1 MYDPERG
8 WSLSFAGCGFLGF
21 YHVGATLCLSERAP
35 HLLRDARTFFGCSA
49 GALHV
54 VTFLCSLPLDHIIET
69 LMDLV
74 RKARSRSIGSLHPS
88 FNINKCIRDGLR
100 ESLPDNV
107 HQIISGRACISLTRV
122 SDGENVLVSDF
133 HSKDEVVDALLC
145 SCFIPFFSG
154 LIPPSFRGER
164 YVDGGV
170 SDNVPL
176 LDAKT
181 TITVSPFYGEHD
193 ICPKVKSTNFFQVNV
208 TNLSLRLCARNL
220 HLLTRALFPPDLKVV
235 GELCF
240 QGYLDAFRFLA
251 ENGICNG
258 PQPSL
263 SLSSEEMEPEA
274 TPLCLEDSNLVGDQL
289 PVSLCLTAVPW
300 DDSIKETL
308 SPKLSTALSEAIK
321 DRDGYLSKACNL
333 LPIRILSY
341 LMLPCTL
348 PVELAIAVVHRLVIW
363 LPDIPDDIQWLQWAT
378 SQVYARMTTCLL
390 PSTRSLLGKS
400 QFLGLNCFKGLRAK
414 GRDPTI
420 SSECLLSCQNHCKVC
435 AQATHNSLGTS
446 DSVSRQ

>member
-1 MYDPERG
+1 MYDPERCS
-8 WSLSFAGCGFLGF
+8 SLSFAGCGFLGF
-21 YHVGATLCLSERAP
+21 YHIGATLCLSERAP
-35 HLLRDARTFFGCSA
+35 HLLGEARTFFGCSA
-49 GALHV
+49 GALHAV
-54 VTFLCSLPLDHIIET
+54 AFVCRLPLDQIMEI

-74 RKARSRSIGSLHPS
+74 RKARRRNIGSLHPF
-88 FNINKCIRDGLR
+88 FNINKCVRDGLQ
-100 ESLPDNV
+100 ETLPDNV
-107 HQIISGRACISLTRV
+107 HQIISGKVYISLTRV

-133 HSKDEVVDALLC
+133 HSKDEVVDALVC

-208 TNLSLRLCARNL
+208 TNLSLRLCTRNL
-220 HLLTRALFPPDLKVV
+220 HLLSRALFPPDVKVM

-258 PQPSL
+258 PQPGL
-263 SLSSEEMEPEA
+263 SLSSEETESEA
-274 TPLCLEDSNLVGDQL
+274 TPLCPENSSLVGDKL
-289 PVSLCLTAVPW
+289 PASLYLTAVPW
-300 DDSIKETL
+300 DESIQETL
-308 SPKLSTALSEAIK
+308 SPQLSTALSEAIK

-341 LMLPCTL
+341 IMLPCTL
-348 PVELAIAVVHRLVIW
+348 PVELAIATVHRLVMW
-363 LPDIPDDIQWLQWAT
+363 LPDLPDDIQWLQWAT
-378 SQVYARMTTCLL
+378 SQVCARVTMCLL
-390 PSTRSLLGKS
+390 PSTRSQASKS
-400 QFLGLNCFKGLRAK
+400 DHGIPKHGHHSSLHKPQCSSAGL
-414 GRDPTI
+414 
-420 SSECLLSCQNHCKVC
+420 
-435 AQATHNSLGTS
+435 
-446 DSVSRQ
+446 

>member
-1 MYDPERG
+1 MTVPVAAAPKAQSCNPGVELSCSATLRAMYDPERR

-21 YHVGATLCLSERAP
+21 YHIGATRCLSERAP
-35 HLLRDARTFFGCSA
+35 HLLRQARTFFGCSA
-49 GALHV
+49 GALHAV
-54 VTFLCSLPLDHIIET
+54 AFVACLPLDQIMEI

-74 RKARSRSIGSLHPS
+74 RKARSRNMGTLHPF
-88 FNINKCIRDGLR
+88 FNINKCIRDGLQ
-100 ESLPDNV
+100 EILPDNV
-107 HQIISGRACISLTRV
+107 HQLISGKVYISLTRV

-133 HSKDEVVDALLC
+133 HSKDEVVDALVC

-164 YVDGGV
+164 YVDGGA

-193 ICPKVKSTNFFQVNV
+193 ICPRVKSTNFFQVSI
-208 TNLSLRLCARNL
+208 TNLSLRLCARNFQ
-220 HLLTRALFPPDLKVV
+220 LLARALFPSDVKVM

-263 SLSSEEMEPEA
+263 SLSLEGMEAEA
-274 TPLCLEDSNLVGDQL
+274 TPLNCLGNGSLAGDKL
-289 PVSLCLTAVPW
+289 PVSLYLTAVPW
-300 DDSIKETL
+300 DESIQETL

-321 DRDGYLSKACNL
+321 PKDGYLSKACNL

-341 LMLPCTL
+341 IMLPCTL
-348 PVELAIAVVHRLVIW
+348 PVEMAIAVVHRLVMW
-363 LPDIPDDIQWLQWAT
+363 LPDIPDDIQWLQGAT
-378 SQVYARMTTCLL
+378 VQMCARMTTGLL
-390 PSTRSLLGKS
+390 PSTRSPAPKSDHRTPNHGPHSLLHKPQCNS
-400 QFLGLNCFKGLRAK
+400 AGL
-414 GRDPTI
+414 
-420 SSECLLSCQNHCKVC
+420 
-435 AQATHNSLGTS
+435 
-446 DSVSRQ
+446 

>member
-1 MYDPERG
+1 MYDSERH

-49 GALHV
+49 GALHA
-54 VTFLCSLPLDHIIET
+54 VTFACSLPLDHIMEI

-74 RKARSRSIGSLHPS
+74 RKARSRNISTLHPF
-88 FNINKCIRDGLR
+88 FNINKCVRDGLQ
-100 ESLPDNV
+100 ETLPDNV
-107 HQIISGRACISLTRV
+107 HQIISGKVYISLTRV
-122 SDGENVLVSDF
+122 SDGENVLVSEF
-133 HSKDEVVDALLC
+133 HSKDEVVDALVC
-145 SCFIPFFSG
+145 SCFIPLFSG

-193 ICPKVKSTNFFQVNV
+193 ICPKVKSTNFFYVNI
-208 TNLSLRLCARNL
+208 TNLSLRLCTGNL
-220 HLLTRALFPPDLKVV
+220 HLLTRALFPSDVKVM

-240 QGYLDAFRFLA
+240 QGYLDAFRFLE

-258 PQPSL
+258 PQRSL
-263 SLSSEEMEPEA
+263 SLSSEEMVPEA
-274 TPLCLEDSNLVGDQL
+274 KTPCLKNGNLVGNKV
-289 PVSLCLTAVPW
+289 PVSLCLTAVPS
-300 DDSIKETL
+300 DESIWEML
-308 SPKLSTALSEAIK
+308 SPNLSTALSEAIK
-321 DRDGYLSKACNL
+321 DRGGFLSKVCNL

-348 PVELAIAVVHRLVIW
+348 PVESAIAAVHRLVMW
-363 LPDIPDDIQWLQWAT
+363 LPDVQDDIQWLQWAT
-378 SQVYARMTTCLL
+378 SQVCARVSMCLL
-390 PSTRSLLGKS
+390 SSTRSRVSKTDHRTLKHGPHPPLHKPQGS
-400 QFLGLNCFKGLRAK
+400 SAGL
-414 GRDPTI
+414 
-420 SSECLLSCQNHCKVC
+420 
-435 AQATHNSLGTS
+435 
-446 DSVSRQ
+446 

>member
-390 PSTRSLLGKS
+390 PSTRSRALKSEQQTCKHGHHPLLHKS
-400 QFLGLNCFKGLRAK
+400 Q
-414 GRDPTI
+414 
-420 SSECLLSCQNHCKVC
+420 
-435 AQATHNSLGTS
+435 
-446 DSVSRQ
+446 

>member
-1 MYDPERG
+1 MYDPKRR

-35 HLLRDARTFFGCSA
+35 HLLREARTFFGCSA
-49 GALHV
+49 GALHA
-54 VTFLCSLPLDHIIET
+54 VTFACSLPLDQILEI

-74 RKARSRSIGSLHPS
+74 RKARSRNIGTFHPF
-88 FNINKCIRDGLR
+88 FNLNKCIRDGLQ
-100 ESLPDNV
+100 EVLPDNV
-107 HQIISGRACISLTRV
+107 HQIISGRVYISLTRV

-133 HSKDEVVDALLC
+133 QSKDEVVDALVC
-145 SCFIPFFSG
+145 SCFIPLFSG

-164 YVDGGV
+164 YVDGGA
-170 SDNVPL
+170 SDNIPV

-193 ICPKVKSTNFFQVNV
+193 ICPKVKSTNFFYVNI
-208 TNLSLRLCARNL
+208 TNLSLRLCTGNL
-220 HLLTRALFPPDLKVV
+220 HLISRAFFPPDVKRM

-263 SLSSEEMEPEA
+263 SLSIEEMEPEG
-274 TPLCLEDSNLVGDQL
+274 PRPCLENSSLLGDKL

-300 DDSIKETL
+300 DENIRKTL
-308 SPKLSTALSEAIK
+308 SPKLNTALSEAIK
-321 DRDGYLSKACNL
+321 DREGYLSKVCNL

-341 LMLPCTL
+341 VMLPCTL
-348 PVELAIAVVHRLVIW
+348 PVESAIAAVHRLVMW

-378 SQVYARMTTCLL
+378 SQVYARMTMCLL
-390 PSTRSLLGKS
+390 PSTR
-400 QFLGLNCFKGLRAK
+400 
-414 GRDPTI
+414 
-420 SSECLLSCQNHCKVC
+420 
-435 AQATHNSLGTS
+435 
-446 DSVSRQ
+446 